1 MKSIFVAPT
10 SSSTGLTSVCLG
22 LVRALDQLGVSVAFC
37 KPIAQLTGSNKI
49 DQSTFILKQTTS
61 LNPCEPIALDY
72 AQNLMSQG
80 KEDRLMEEIVSI
92 FSESSHGADVVI
104 IEGLVPV
111 NNENYIDR
119 LNSAIANT
127 LNSDVILV
135 AAKKYRTYAGL
146 NQRIEMT
153 ASLFGGAYSKKLLGC
168 IINKIGAPEDGQLQ
182 AMDDIQ
188 EIDESQLTL
197 DNISN
202 HLSIFKKKTF
212 RCLGLIYW
220 NAELISPRTI
230 DVSNYLKAS
239 IIHAGNIQT
248 QRVNTITLA
257 ARTVP
262 NILHTLLPGTLL
274 VTPGDRE
281 DILLAASLAVAN
293 GVPLAGILFTGD
305 LLPEQKLLDLCKI
318 ALDNG
323 LTILSTPSNTYV
335 TAQILNKMP
344 SEVPSDDFERMDSV
358 MESVAD
364 SLDVNWISDHS
375 KLTADTRLSPPAFR
389 YALVQRA
396 KAANKRIVLPE
407 GEEPRTIQAA
417 CICAQKQIARCVL
430 LGRKSEIERIAQS
443 HGYEIDNNI
452 EIINPEDIQKQYVAG
467 LVERRKHKGV
477 TSQMAE
483 SYLEDNV
490 VLGTMMLAQNEVD
503 GLVSGAIHTTANT
516 IRPALQLIKTKPD
529 AALVSSI
536 FFMLLP
542 EQVLVY
548 GDCAVN
554 PDPTS
559 EELADIAIQSGDSA
573 RAFGIEPKIAM
584 ISYSTGKSGT
594 GSDVEKVR
602 EATRIAKEKRP
613 DLLIDGPLQY
623 DAASV
628 ANVAKTKA
636 PDSLVAGQATVFIFP
651 DLNTGNTTYK
661 AVQRSANLVSIGP
674 MLQGLNKPVN
684 DLSRGALVDDIV
696 YTIALTAI
704 QANPM

>member
-1 MKSIFVAPT
+1 MHSIFVAPT

-22 LVRALDQLGVSVAFC
+22 LVRALDQIGVSVAFC
-37 KPIAQLTGSNKI
+37 KPIAQLTDSNKV
-49 DQSTFILKQTTS
+49 DQSTFILKQTTALTPHEPLS
-61 LNPCEPIALDY
+61 LEY
-72 AQNLMSQG
+72 AQQLISQG
-80 KEDRLMEEIVSI
+80 KEGRLMEEIVSI
-92 FSESSHGADVVI
+92 YSQSANKADVVI
-104 IEGLVPV
+104 VEGLVPI

-119 LNSAIANT
+119 LNSGIAKT

-135 AAKKYRTYAGL
+135 AAKKHRSYARL
-146 NQRIEMT
+146 NNRIEMT
-153 ASLFGGAYSKKLLGC
+153 ASLFDGANSKKLLGC

-182 AMDDIQ
+182 AVDEIQ
-188 EIDESQLTL
+188 EIDEEQLTFE
-197 DNISN
+197 NISH
-202 HLSIFKKKTF
+202 HLPIFEKKSF
-212 RCLGLIYW
+212 NCLGLIYW
-220 NAELISPRTI
+220 NSDLISPRTLEI
-230 DVSNYLKAS
+230 SNYLKAKV
-239 IIHAGNIQT
+239 INKGNMET
-248 QRVNTITLA
+248 QRVNQITLA

-262 NILHTLLPGTLL
+262 NMLHTLLPGTLL

-305 LLPEQKLLDLCKI
+305 LLPDQRIIDLCKI
-318 ALDNG
+318 AIDKG
-323 LTILSTPSNTYV
+323 LTILSTQTNTYV

-344 SEVPSDDFERMDSV
+344 SEVPSNDIERMEAV

-364 SLDVNWISDHS
+364 SLDVNWVEAQS
-375 KLTADTRLSPPAFR
+375 KLSVDSRMSPPAFR

-396 KAANKRIVLPE
+396 KAANKIVVLPE

-417 CICAQKQIARCVL
+417 CICAQKQIAKCIL
-430 LGRKSEIERIAQS
+430 LGRESEIIRIAQS
-443 HGYEIDNNI
+443 HGYEIGKNI
-452 EIINPEDIQKQYVAG
+452 EIINPEDIQKNYVSG

-477 TSQMAE
+477 TEQMAE

-554 PDPTS
+554 PDPS
-559 EELADIAIQSGDSA
+559 AQELADIAIQSGDSA
-573 RAFGIEPKIAM
+573 KAFGIEPKIAM
-584 ISYSTGKSGT
+584 ISYSTGQSGT

-602 EATRIAKEKRP
+602 EATKIAQEKRP

-628 ANVAKTKA
+628 ANVAQSKA
-636 PDSLVAGQATVFIFP
+636 PNSQVAGQATVFIFP

-661 AVQRSANLVSIGP
+661 AVQRSANLISIGP

-684 DLSRGALVDDIV
+684 DLSRGALVEDIV

-704 QANPM
+704 QANSV